1 MLFVTAGLRSF
12 RLGSSYPLPLD
23 VVRLWRVAPRAHVR
37 IRCSHD
43 RVPGSDDER
52 FRLDLKPYFG
62 DLSLMTSLPVTSPLA
77 SPLRGASHLEC
88 TYTGETVES
97 EALHG
102 LSPAGKP
109 YFARYDIEAIR
120 PGFQPAALV
129 GRRAD
134 LWRYEEVLPVRDRA
148 CQVSLGEGWTPLL
161 DAPRLA
167 ARMGAGRVWI
177 KDEGPE
183 PHRELQGP
191 RALLGRFS
199 RQGAG
204 CD

>member
-1 MLFVTAGLRSF
+1 MFAYG
-12 RLGSSYPLPLD
+12 
-23 VVRLWRVAPRAHVR
+23 AHM
-37 IRCSHD
+37 IEFQD
-43 RVPGSDDER
+43 PTNER
-52 FRLDLKPYFG
+52 GRLDLKPYFG
-62 DLSLMTSLPVTSPLA
+62 DLSLMTSPPVASPLT

-109 YFARYDIEAIR
+109 YFARYDLEAIR
-120 PGFQPAALV
+120 PGFQPADLV

-134 LWRYEEVLPVRDRA
+134 LWRYEDVLPVRDRA

-177 KDEGPE
+177 KDEGQNPTGSFKD
-183 PHRELQGP
+183 RGLCLAVSRAKELGAT
-191 RALLGRFS
+191 ALALPS
-199 RQGAG
+199 AG
-204 CD
+204 NAASAQ